1 VRWRVF
7 TFFATLS
14 FTLGAVYASALVRSY
29 FVSDVVRYG
38 ERDHLN
44 GVWQRQYEFSLNS
57 GRLGWASRE
66 LDERKCEWNWSRAQ
80 VWASLGS
87 GSIAWA
93 FSRRSEVSLPLE
105 NFGMSFY
112 AEPTTMPTGDP
123 RRTRH
128 LEDVYGEHKTTT
140 RMIRVPMQP
149 FLAIFCI
156 LPFVWLRRFVSR
168 QHQIARGLAGL
179 CPQCGYNI
187 VKTTRQ
193 CPECGFTFQGT

>member
-7 TFFATLS
+7 TFFATVS

-44 GVWQRQYEFSLNS
+44 GVWQCQSKLETVPW
-57 GRLGWASRE
+57 WASRE
-66 LDERKCEWNWSRAQ
+66 LDERKCEWNWSSAQ
-80 VWASLGS
+80 VLAPPGFGS
-87 GSIAWA
+87 MAWA

-105 NFGMSFY
+105 NFGMRFY
-112 AEPTTMPTGDP
+112 AEPTTMPTDDP
-123 RRTRH
+123 RRTRN
-128 LEDVYGEHKTTT
+128 LEDVYGEHKTMT

-149 FLAIFCI
+149 FLAMFCI
-156 LPFVWLRRFVSR
+156 LPCVWLRRFVSR

-193 CPECGFTFQGT
+193 CPECGFTFQST